1 MDGVLF
7 FVFLDFLLYF
17 GLKRQIFIKYP
28 FFCFTG
34 EESMIFIWLP
44 LLFAAFSFQVF
55 AGDVIVTV
63 DRFKHNNDAPVR
75 FSICDSEECHTKR
88 DKGYVDIDAELIERT
103 DNFRKYR
110 IKNVELGEY
119 SLSAY
124 HDLNNSG
131 KLERSGILGIPQEP
145 IGFSRLDVQKVRRH
159 PKWDEVKFHVG
170 DDNASV
176 TVHLVD
182 KFGL

>member
-1 MDGVLF
+1 
-7 FVFLDFLLYF
+7 
-17 GLKRQIFIKYP
+17 
-28 FFCFTG
+28 
-34 EESMIFIWLP
+34 MIFVLLP
-44 LLFAAFSFQVF
+44 LLIIVSSFRAY

-63 DRFKHNNDAPVR
+63 DRFNQTNDAPVR
-75 FSICDSEECHTKR
+75 FSICDSEECHVKR

-110 IKNVELGEY
+110 INNVAPGEY

-159 PKWDEVKFHVG
+159 PKWDEVKFNVG
-170 DDNASV
+170 ENDTSV

>member
-1 MDGVLF
+1 
-7 FVFLDFLLYF
+7 
-17 GLKRQIFIKYP
+17 
-28 FFCFTG
+28 
-34 EESMIFIWLP
+34 MILIWLP
-44 LLFAAFSFQVF
+44 LLFAVFSFHVF

-63 DRFKHNNDAPVR
+63 DRFNQSNDAPVR
-75 FSICDSEECHTKR
+75 FSICDNEECHTKR

-103 DNFRKYR
+103 DSFRKYR
-110 IKNVELGEY
+110 IKNVAPGEY

-159 PKWDEVKFHVG
+159 PKWDEVKFTIG
-170 DDNASV
+170 ENDTPV

>member
-1 MDGVLF
+1 
-7 FVFLDFLLYF
+7 
-17 GLKRQIFIKYP
+17 
-28 FFCFTG
+28 
-34 EESMIFIWLP
+34 MIFV
-44 LLFAAFSFQVF
+44 LLSLLIIVSSFRAY

-63 DRFKHNNDAPVR
+63 DRFTHQNEAPVR

-110 IKNVELGEY
+110 IKNVAPGEY

-159 PKWDEVKFHVG
+159 PKWDEVKFYVG
-170 DDNASV
+170 ENDTSV

>member
-1 MDGVLF
+1 MD
-7 FVFLDFLLYF
+7 
-17 GLKRQIFIKYP
+17 KKKAKK
-28 FFCFTG
+28 
-34 EESMIFIWLP
+34 MIFVWLN
-44 LLFAAFSFQVF
+44 LLFVTFSFQVF

-63 DRFKHNNDAPVR
+63 DRFTYNNEAPVK
-75 FSICDSEECHTKR
+75 FSICDSAECHTKR
-88 DKGYVDIDAELIERT
+88 DKGYVDIDAELIEIT
-103 DNFRKYR
+103 DIFRKYR
-110 IKNVELGEY
+110 IKNIEPGEY

-124 HDLNNSG
+124 HDLNNSS

-170 DDNASV
+170 ETDTSV

-182 KFGL
+182 RFGL

>member
-1 MDGVLF
+1 MF
-7 FVFLDFLLYF
+7 
-17 GLKRQIFIKYP
+17 
-28 FFCFTG
+28 
-34 EESMIFIWLP
+34 FIWLP
-44 LLFAAFSFQVF
+44 LLIIVFSFRAY
-55 AGDVIVTV
+55 AGDIIVTV
-63 DRFKHNNDAPVR
+63 DRFTHQNEAHVR
-75 FSICDSEECHTKR
+75 FSICDCEECHTKR

-110 IKNVELGEY
+110 IKNIAPGEY

-159 PKWDEVKFHVG
+159 PRWDDVKFHV
-170 DDNASV
+170 DNDNTSV

>member
-1 MDGVLF
+1 
-7 FVFLDFLLYF
+7 
-17 GLKRQIFIKYP
+17 
-28 FFCFTG
+28 
-34 EESMIFIWLP
+34 MIFIWLP
-44 LLFAAFSFQVF
+44 LLFIIFSFQVF
-55 AGDVIVTV
+55 AGDVIITV
-63 DRFKHNNDAPVR
+63 DRFKHNNKTPVR
-75 FSICDSEECHTKR
+75 FSLCDSEECHKKR
-88 DKGYVDIDAELIERT
+88 DKGYMDTDAELIEVT
-103 DNFRKYR
+103 ENFRKYR
-110 IKNVELGEY
+110 IKNVEPGEY

-170 DDNASV
+170 KNDTLVS
-176 TVHLVD
+176 VHLVD

>member
-1 MDGVLF
+1 MD
-7 FVFLDFLLYF
+7 
-17 GLKRQIFIKYP
+17 KK
-28 FFCFTG
+28 
-34 EESMIFIWLP
+34 EEKSMIFIWLP
-44 LLFAAFSFQVF
+44 LLFIIFSFRVF

-63 DRFKHNNDAPVR
+63 DRFKHNNEAPVR
-75 FSICDSEECHTKR
+75 FSICDSEESHMKR
-88 DKGYVDIDAELIERT
+88 DKGYVDIDAELTEFM
-103 DNFRKYR
+103 DNFRKYK
-110 IKNVELGEY
+110 IKNVPPGEY

-145 IGFSRLDVQKVRRH
+145 IGFSRLDVQKIRRH

-170 DDNASV
+170 ETDTSV
-176 TVHLVD
+176 MVHLVD

>member
-1 MDGVLF
+1 
-7 FVFLDFLLYF
+7 
-17 GLKRQIFIKYP
+17 
-28 FFCFTG
+28 
-34 EESMIFIWLP
+34 MIFIWLP
-44 LLFAAFSFQVF
+44 LLFIIFSFQVS
-55 AGDVIVTV
+55 AGNVIITV
-63 DRFKHNNDAPVR
+63 DRFKQNNKTPVR
-75 FSICDSEECHTKR
+75 FSLCDSEECHMKR
-88 DKGYVDIDAELIERT
+88 DKGYVDIDAERIEVT

-110 IKNVELGEY
+110 IKNVEPGEY

-124 HDLNNSG
+124 HDLNSSG

-170 DDNASV
+170 NDNASV